1 MSDLMDLDIA
11 LGAMLMNLAPTV
23 RKKMLRE
30 LSKELRN
37 RQKKRITAQKN
48 PDGSAYAPR
57 RAHLERGKMFKRVKL
72 ARNLKFRATDADATV
87 EFRGPHIRT
96 EQIHQFGLEGRISP
110 QSHRMVKYPAR
121 RLLGFS
127 REDEAWLRE
136 TLLNW
141 LAGT

>member
-1 MSDLMDLDIA
+1 MTDLNDLDIA
-11 LGAMLMNLAPTV
+11 LGAMLSNLAPAA
-23 RKKMLRE
+23 RKKVLRE

-57 RAHLERGKMFKRVKL
+57 RAHPERGKMFKRLKL
-72 ARNLKFRATDADATV
+72 ARNLKFRATDSEATV

-96 EQIHQFGLEGRISP
+96 ELIHQYGLEGRISP
-110 QSHRMVKYPAR
+110 ENHHMVKYPAR

-141 LAGT
+141 LART